1 MLASW
6 TAATQFSET
15 TLLGDR
21 TTDGG
26 PGRCLGRRTW
36 LGVLVLEQ
44 QPAKRDSNKCRNE
57 KGEPDAPAVAAADG
71 PQLRAGQLIGG
82 LRHLGYLPPGAV
94 LPELDRDERSQQPDD
109 FLPSMT
115 IAFMVL
121 AAVHAAINGS

>member
-1 MLASW
+1 MTSCSSREQATGGCHTPGRTLHHPPHNRAGPTVPLEAATYPIRIPVRLPRALACSRQALSAWAARSNIVLASW

-26 PGRCLGRRTW
+26 PGRCLGRRIW

-57 KGEPDAPAVAAADG
+57 KGE
-71 PQLRAGQLIGG
+71 
-82 LRHLGYLPPGAV
+82 
-94 LPELDRDERSQQPDD
+94 
-109 FLPSMT
+109 
-115 IAFMVL
+115 
-121 AAVHAAINGS
+121 